1 MNQINL
7 DLNMRLTKLEE
18 YYFSLSAHLEGERV
32 LRKVEDDKCKQLCDF
47 LAKQILEIKE
57 KQPNESINETFL
69 SLKDKLLTSIETQI
83 DSKILENKKVLE
95 IQYINNIEKINK
107 NKNSESFENQNEYNK
122 YKIEMNNINKKLEY
136 IDNIYD
142 KKIQELYNKMN
153 EIYNNKNNFKFENDN
168 LMNKI
173 NNFNEIIDKL
183 KNEQKNNMNLLN
195 ENIKVQLDSLN
206 NSIESKIN
214 NIYISNIDNEQKKNL
229 DLNTI
234 GINLSILKS
243 DFDSL
248 SNNYLREID
257 ELKKNL
263 NNENNVKNKEISNF
277 EQHFLIEYENF
288 TKFITDILNQNI
300 DKIKSMNEYMNSDI
314 EIIKNKNQY
323 LEETLL
329 KMRED
334 IYDSMEKNIKY
345 ILDKIHCYLEIH
357 NVNISSKDENNENI
371 NNNEINNNN
380 AIKINEE

>member
-1 MNQINL
+1 MNQNNL

-18 YYFSLSAHLEGERV
+18 SYFSLSAHLEGERV

-47 LAKQILEIKE
+47 LAKQILEIRE

-69 SLKDKLLTSIETQI
+69 SLKDELINSIETTI

-95 IQYINNIEKINK
+95 IQYIISIEKINK
-107 NKNSESFENQNEYNK
+107 NKNSESFENQNELNK
-122 YKIEMNNINKKLEY
+122 YKTEINNINKKLEY

-142 KKIQELYNKMN
+142 KKIQEISNKIN
-153 EIYNNKNNFKFENDN
+153 EIYNNKSKFKLENDN
-168 LMNKI
+168 LINKI
-173 NNFNEIIDKL
+173 NNFNAIIDKL
-183 KNEQKNNMNLLN
+183 KDEQKNNMNIIN
-195 ENIKVQLDSLN
+195 EKINEQLDSFN

-214 NIYISNIDNEQKKNL
+214 NIHISNINNEQKKNL
-229 DLNTI
+229 DLNNI
-234 GINLSILKS
+234 GNNLSILKS

-257 ELKKNL
+257 ELRKNL
-263 NNENNVKNKEISNF
+263 NNENNIKNKEISNF
-277 EQHFLIEYENF
+277 EQHFLLEYENF

-329 KMRED
+329 KLRED
-334 IYDSMEKNIKY
+334 VYDSMEKNIKY
-345 ILDKIHCYLEIH
+345 VLDKIHSYLEIQS
-357 NVNISSKDENNENI
+357 VNISSNNEN
-371 NNNEINNNN
+371 NSNNEVNSNN
-380 AIKINEE
+380 AINSNEE